1 MPRKEFPLRRK
12 LILAALALLMVS
24 AASLSQQ
31 QTYQP
36 NWSSLNSR
44 PTPQWFDQAKFGI
57 FVHWGVYSVPAWAPK
72 GQYAEWYWHS
82 MQDHNSATWKFHVK
96 TYGANFKYQDFAPMF
111 KARLFN
117 PEQWAELFKAAGA
130 RYVVLTSKHH
140 EGFCLWPSAESW
152 NWNSVDIGPHRDL
165 VGDLSAAVRAQGLR
179 MGVYY
184 SLYEWYNPFYLSNV
198 NRYVDEVMLP
208 QMKDVVN
215 RYHPAVLWTDG
226 EWEHPSG
233 VWKST
238 QFLAWLFNDSPVKD
252 YIAVNDR
259 WGSETRGKDGGFY
272 TSEYGKG
279 GAHFQKVNYGALH
292 KWEEDQ
298 GIGASYGYNRNEDAQ
313 DYKTPYQLIALLVKT
328 VSHGGNFLLDV
339 GPTADGRIPDI
350 MQERLLQMGQWLKTN
365 GEAIYNTRP
374 WRADSDGDN
383 VWYTTGGGSV
393 YAICLKWPG
402 PELSLSQPKRAGNVS
417 ATLLG
422 WNGSLKT
429 RFAHGELQIDT
440 PRIDPGSLAAPYAFV
455 FKLTGVE

>member
-1 MPRKEFPLRRK
+1 LTRNVIAGATGLFL
-12 LILAALALLMVS
+12 LSAAL
-24 AASLSQQ
+24 LSQQ
-31 QTYQP
+31 KSYQP
-36 NWSSLNSR
+36 DWNSLNSR
-44 PTPQWFDQAKFGI
+44 PTPAWFDQAKFGI
-57 FVHWGVYSVPAWAPK
+57 FIHWGVYSVPAWAPK

-82 MQDHNSATWKFHVK
+82 MQDHNSPTWKFHVK
-96 TYGANFKYQDFAPMF
+96 TYGAKFKYQDFAPMF
-111 KARLFN
+111 KARLFM
-117 PEQWAELFKAAGA
+117 PDQWAELFKQAGA

-140 EGFCLWPSAESW
+140 EGFCLWPSADSW
-152 NWNSVDIGPHRDL
+152 NWNSVDIGPHQDL
-165 VGDLSAAVRAQGLR
+165 VGELSSAVRAQGLR

-184 SLYEWYNPFYLSNV
+184 SLYEWYNPIYLHDV

-226 EWEHPSG
+226 EWEHPSS

-252 YIAVNDR
+252 YIAINDR

-279 GAHFQKVNYGALH
+279 GAHFKPVSYGAVH
-292 KWEEDQ
+292 KWEEEQ
-298 GIGASYGYNRNEDAQ
+298 GIGASYGYNRNEDPQ
-313 DYKTPYQLIALLVKT
+313 DYKTPYQLIALLVRT
-328 VSHGGNFLLDV
+328 VSRGGNFLLDI

-350 MQERLLQMGQWLKTN
+350 MQERLLQMGQWFKTN
-365 GEAIYNTRP
+365 GEAIYSTRP
-374 WRADSDGDN
+374 WRADSEGDN
-383 VWYTTGGGSV
+383 VWYTTAGGAV

-402 PELSLSQPKRAGNVS
+402 SELVLTQPKRAGQVS

-422 WNGSLKT
+422 WNGRLTT
-429 RFAHGELQIDT
+429 RFTDGQLHINT
-440 PRIDPGSLAAPYAFV
+440 PRIDPGGLAAPYAFV

>member
-1 MPRKEFPLRRK
+1 MRRK
-12 LILAALALLMVS
+12 LILAVLVVLLTG
-24 AASLSQQ
+24 AAAFSQQ
-31 QTYQP
+31 KVYQP
-36 NWSSLNSR
+36 DWSSLNSR
-44 PTPQWFDQAKFGI
+44 PTPQWYDQAKFGI

-72 GQYAEWYWHS
+72 GQYAEWYWHA

-96 TYGANFKYQDFAPMF
+96 AYGANFKYQDFAPMF

-117 PEQWAELFKAAGA
+117 PDQWAKLFKAAGA
-130 RYVVLTSKHH
+130 RYVVLVSKHH
-140 EGFCLWPSAESW
+140 DGFCLWPSAESW

-165 VGDLSAAVRAQGLR
+165 VGDLSAAVRAEGLR
-179 MGVYY
+179 MGLYY
-184 SLYEWYNPFYLSNV
+184 SLYEWYNPFYLNNV

-208 QMKDVVN
+208 QLKDIVN

-226 EWEHPSG
+226 EWEHPSS

-252 YIAVNDR
+252 YVAINDR

-279 GAHFQKVNYGALH
+279 GAHFQKVDYGAVH

-298 GIGASYGYNRNEDAQ
+298 GIGASYGYNRNEDAE

-339 GPTADGRIPDI
+339 GPTADGRIPVI
-350 MQERLLQMGQWLKTN
+350 MQERLLQIGQWLQTN
-365 GEAIYNTRP
+365 GEAIYDTRP
-374 WRADSDGDN
+374 WRTASEGDN
-383 VWYTTGGGSV
+383 IWYTTAGGNV

-402 PELSLSQPKRAGNVS
+402 PELDLAQPRRAGAVS
-417 ATLLG
+417 ASLLG

-429 RFAHGELQIDT
+429 RFTHGRLQIDT
-440 PRIDPGSLAAPYAFV
+440 PRIDPGSLTAAYAFV

>member
-1 MPRKEFPLRRK
+1 LKRS
-12 LILAALALLMVS
+12 LITAAATLFLLSTAL
-24 AASLSQQ
+24 LSQQ
-31 QTYQP
+31 KTYRP
-36 NWSSLNSR
+36 DWNSLNTRS
-44 PTPQWFDQAKFGI
+44 TPQWFDQAKFGI

-82 MQDHNSATWKFHVK
+82 MQDHSSPTWKFHLK

-111 KARLFN
+111 QARLFN
-117 PEQWAELFKAAGA
+117 PDQWAQLFKSAGA

-140 EGFCLWPSAESW
+140 EGFCLWPSADSW
-152 NWNSVDIGPHRDL
+152 NWNSMDIGPHQDL
-165 VGDLSAAVRAQGLR
+165 VGELSGAVRAQGLR

-184 SLYEWYNPFYLSNV
+184 SLYEWYNPIYLHDVS
-198 NRYVDEVMLP
+198 RYVDQVMLP

-226 EWEHPSG
+226 EWEHPSSS
-233 VWKST
+233 WKSA

-252 YIAVNDR
+252 YIAINDR
-259 WGSETRGKDGGFY
+259 WGNETRGKDGGFY

-279 GAHFQKVNYGALH
+279 GANFQKVNYGAVH

-313 DYKTPYQLIALLVKT
+313 DYKTPYQLIALLART
-328 VSHGGNFLLDV
+328 VSHGGNLLLDV

-365 GEAIYNTRP
+365 GEAIYATRP
-374 WRADSDGDN
+374 WRAASEGDN
-383 VWYTTGGGSV
+383 VWYTSQGDTL

-402 PELSLSQPKRAGNVS
+402 PVLNLAEPKRAGEVS

-422 WNGSLKT
+422 WNGLLKT
-429 RFAHGELQIDT
+429 HFARGQLQIET

>member
-1 MPRKEFPLRRK
+1 MRRN
-12 LILAALALLMVS
+12 LILATAVLLLAS
-24 AASLSQQ
+24 ATSFSQQ
-31 QTYQP
+31 KTYQSDW
-36 NWSSLNSR
+36 NSLNTR
-44 PTPQWFDQAKFGI
+44 PTPQWYDQAKFGI

-82 MQDHNSATWKFHVK
+82 MQDHSGATWKFHVK

-117 PEQWAELFKAAGA
+117 PGQWAELFKAAGA

-152 NWNSVDIGPHRDL
+152 NWNSVDVGPHQDL
-165 VGDLSAAVRAQGLR
+165 VGELSAAVRAEGLR
-179 MGVYY
+179 MGLYY
-184 SLYEWYNPFYLSNV
+184 SLYEWYNPYYLHDV

-226 EWEHPSG
+226 EWEKPSS

-252 YIAVNDR
+252 YIAINDR

-279 GAHFQKVNYGALH
+279 GANFQKVNYGGVH

-298 GIGASYGYNRNEDAQ
+298 GIGASYGYNRNEDVE
-313 DYKTPYQLIALLVKT
+313 DYKTPDQLIALLVKT
-328 VSHGGNFLLDV
+328 VSRGGNFLLDV

-350 MQERLLQMGQWLKTN
+350 MQERLLEMGQWLKTN
-365 GEAIYNTRP
+365 GEAIYGSRP
-374 WRADSDGDN
+374 WRSANEGDN
-383 VWYTTGGGSV
+383 VWYTSQAGAV

-402 PELSLSQPKRAGNVS
+402 PELNLTEPKRAGQVS

-422 WNGSLKT
+422 RDGSLKT
-429 RFAHGELQIDT
+429 RFAHGQLQIDT
-440 PRIDPGSLAAPYAFV
+440 PRVDPEALSAPYAFV